1 MPHNCMAYYVT
12 GELLIAEISFGG
24 IMDGVE

>member
-1 MPHNCMAYYVT
+1 MAYYVT